1 MRLDDAVNDIADY
14 TWPDES
20 VINLNSD
27 KAIEFPALQ
36 LHSSVKKRKDSSI
49 FLTYKIYHENKNA
62 YLRNNSKISM
72 EIKNITQADMTQKK
86 IRNDFVFIM
95 GFYLTKKKTVDE
107 LY

>member
-1 MRLDDAVNDIADY
+1 MRLEDAVNDIADY

-72 EIKNITQADMTQKK
+72 EIKNITQADLTQKK
-86 IRNDFVFIM
+86 IRNDYVFIM
-95 GFYLTKKKTVDE
+95 GFYLTKKKTVD
-107 LY
+107 